1 MDLIAVAPK
10 EYERPLQEELGSRV
24 IEQRERLLLI
34 RGSEVPV
41 WAQNVWLEPKEFK
54 FESISRAANH
64 LRDIQRNWV
73 LHSTTAHRRAQLIQD
88 KLPPLKPKP
97 VKFGSAVPTAPLGS
111 WTLWDSETI
120 LYSAACTSPYP
131 DGELVF
137 VENKTD
143 PPSRAYLKLW
153 EFFHL
158 AGVHPKPGEHVI
170 DMGSCPG
177 GWTWVL
183 DQMGAEILSVD
194 KAPLA
199 ETVKWSPRVKPVL
212 ESAFG
217 LDPLKVG
224 HLDWFFS
231 DVICYPERLLAMVRN
246 WLEADTVRN
255 FVCTIKFQ
263 GPTDHDSIKGFK
275 AIPGSHL
282 QHLSHNK
289 HELTWSLIR

>member
-1 MDLIAVAPK
+1 VDLIALAPK
-10 EYERPLQEELGSRV
+10 DYERPLQEELGSRI
-24 IEQRERLLLI
+24 IEQRGRLFLI
-34 RGSEVPV
+34 KGKEIPV

-54 FESISRAANH
+54 FESISQAANH
-64 LRDIQRNWV
+64 LRELQRNWF
-73 LHSTTAHRRAQLIQD
+73 LHSSTAHRRAALIQD

-97 VKFGSAVPTAPLGS
+97 VKFGSPVPVAPMGS
-111 WTLWDSETI
+111 WTLWESDTI
-120 LYSAACTSPYP
+120 LYSPVCSSPYG
-131 DGELVF
+131 DGEFVF
-137 VENKTD
+137 EENKTD

-158 AGVHPKPGEHVI
+158 AGIKPKAGERAI

-183 DQMGAEILSVD
+183 GQCGAEILSVD

-199 ETVKWSPRVKPVL
+199 DTVKWSKRVTPVQ

-217 LDPLKVG
+217 MDPLNAG

-231 DVICYPERLLAMVRN
+231 DVICYPERLLNMVRN
-246 WLEADTVRN
+246 WLAADTVRN
-255 FVCTIKFQ
+255 FVCTIKSQ
-263 GPTDHDSIKGFK
+263 GPTDFESIKQFQ
-275 AIPGSHL
+275 AIPGSKI
-282 QHLSHNK
+282 QHLCHNK